1 MFKYLNFFLNSLLIY
16 IVIHAKV
23 TLTVWKKKLWICNT
37 WIESASY
44 NGFVWNSKC
53 FHESYLK
60 LDWANSAPTYPQT
73 GHHSRHRFWSGIFKN
88 IITHYYMNFSTSIYS
103 VYIFQGRW
111 CIPRRRIHN
120 SNYIFN
126 LPAMIT
132 LNLFSKYLNDWWLNV
147 HSKIIIPK
155 EHICFYICW
164 QIKYYF

>member
-1 MFKYLNFFLNSLLIY
+1 MSQE
-16 IVIHAKV
+16 V
-23 TLTVWKKKLWICNT
+23 TPL
-37 WIESASY
+37 SAHVRACAVVVVDRRLSRDLHCIFGPQQ
-44 NGFVWNSKC
+44 N
-53 FHESYLK
+53 K

-155 EHICFYICW
+155 EYICFYICW

>member
-1 MFKYLNFFLNSLLIY
+1 MFHYFFKYANYNKWMNNWLICALLKQLHP
-16 IVIHAKV
+16 VIKYV
-23 TLTVWKKKLWICNT
+23 VK
-37 WIESASY
+37 
-44 NGFVWNSKC
+44 
-53 FHESYLK
+53 LK